1 MSQYKKLYNQG
12 LKAYS
17 PQFKKELQKQVDTF
31 CRTQDLNAI
40 SSKDLKKTL
49 YSLHLTYGTKMAEN
63 AHKSIKVGLKSNSP
77 TEVKSGSFLNLVG
90 NVIIRFLEMTGLNKL
105 VNDIT
110 QTTKDQIK
118 RFLENG
124 VKEGK
129 TMSQIISDLET
140 AGITNY
146 RAELIARTELA
157 RAMNAGSMVGAIS
170 TGLKTNKIWI
180 STLDNRTRRIP
191 PSKYDHWDMNGVEVP
206 IDEYFSVYSEEGTD
220 MMQYPGD
227 PMAQPGN
234 TCNCRCTIGY
244 KTLKDA
250 NGNYISYND
259 QQPKGNAGVIWRLLN
274 DGNNNDIYS
283 LIANALQ

>member
-12 LKAYS
+12 LKQYS
-17 PQFKKELQKQVDTF
+17 PKFKKELQKQVDEF

-49 YSLHLTYGTKMAEN
+49 YSLHLSYGTKMATN
-63 AHKSIKVGLKSNSP
+63 AYKSIKTGLKSNSP
-77 TEVKSGSFLNLVG
+77 NETKGSFLDLIG
-90 NVIIRFLEMTGLNKL
+90 NVIIRFLEMTGLSKL

-110 QTTKDQIK
+110 QTTKNQIQ
-118 RFLENG
+118 RFLEQG
-124 VKEGK
+124 IKEGK
-129 TMSQIISDLET
+129 TMSQIIKDLET

-180 STLDNRTRRIP
+180 ATLDNRTRRIP
-191 PSKYDHWDMNGVEVP
+191 PDKYDHWDMNGIEVP
-206 IDEYFSVYSEEGTD
+206 IDGYFEVFSEEGTD
-220 MMQYPGD
+220 YMQYPGD
-227 PMAQPGN
+227 PLAQAGN

-244 KTLKDA
+244 KVVKDDS
-250 NGNYISYND
+250 GNYITYD
-259 QQPKGNAGVIWRLLN
+259 KQPPQGNSGAIWRLLN
-274 DGNNNDIYS
+274 DSNNNDIYS
-283 LIANALQ
+283 LIAEALQ